1 MTTYVQ
7 INDIQYPAIITGR
20 LSDHE
25 WDGRASKAITITMS
39 YAEAVDLFVN
49 DVEWSIAQ
57 DHEVIRELPNDNGE
71 LIPQIVIEQEIYDN
85 SEYSLAGPITD
96 HRDGTITIKMG
107 KPKAEEILAMLEGV
121 L

>member
-7 INDIQYPAIITGR
+7 INGIQYPATITGR

-39 YAEAVDLFVN
+39 YTEAIDLFVD

-57 DHEVIRELPNDNGE
+57 DHEVIREL
-71 LIPQIVIEQEIYDN
+71 LYDN

-107 KPKAEEILAMLEGV
+107 KPKAEEILAILEGV